1 MGGGSIQLYM
11 LSSQLRA
18 YHIVGIQHV
27 LTEVSGTIKI
37 GPWGFESD
45 NFHFKTICNMFDHTT
60 EEKPKGKKKQNKTLK
75 TDIGPKQA
83 SVDIYMLIDSK
94 SIIES

>member
-1 MGGGSIQLYM
+1 MGGLAGGGSIQLYV

-37 GPWGFESD
+37 GPWAFEFD

-60 EEKPKGKKKQNKTLK
+60 EEKPKGETNRIK
-75 TDIGPKQA
+75 P
-83 SVDIYMLIDSK
+83 
-94 SIIES
+94 